1 MTAAPATVS
10 ILIVNWHARDPLAR
24 NLAALAHSPFE
35 VIVVDNASDD
45 GSAEMV
51 ARDFPGVRLLRE
63 STNHGFAGGVNL
75 ARRAASSD
83 RLLLLNPDIEAT
95 TEAIDA
101 LARALDA
108 DPRIG
113 AVGGRLVNPD
123 GTPQHGFNIRRFPT
137 LASIAVDLL
146 LIDHLW
152 PDNPASRRY
161 LARDLRDDE
170 PADVEQPAAACLMV
184 RAAAFDALHGL
195 DEQFYPAWF
204 EDVDFCRRLRDAG
217 YRIRYEPRAR
227 FVHHGGIAMR
237 TLGTGPFARIW
248 YRNLTRYVRKEHGAA
263 AAVLVRMLIAVGM
276 LLRVTIS
283 LARGDR
289 DSARA
294 YWSVLPASFRG
305 GR

>member
-1 MTAAPATVS
+1 MTTPEPVPVS

-24 NLAALAHSPFE
+24 NLAALAGTPFE
-35 VIVVDNASDD
+35 IIVVDNASAD
-45 GSAEMV
+45 GSADMV
-51 ARDFPGVRLLRE
+51 ARDFPRVRLLRE
-63 STNHGFAGGVNL
+63 SANHGFAGGVNL
-75 ARRAASSD
+75 ARRLATSD

-95 TEAIDA
+95 ADAINA
-101 LARALDA
+101 LAHALDA
-108 DPRIG
+108 DPQIG

-161 LARDLRDDE
+161 LARDLSLDE

-184 RAAAFDALHGL
+184 RASVFDALGGF

-217 YRIRYEPRAR
+217 YRLRYEPRAT
-227 FVHHGGIAMR
+227 FVHHGGVAMR
-237 TLGTGPFARIW
+237 TLGTGAFARIW
-248 YRNLTRYVRKEHGAA
+248 YRNLTRYVRKAHGAA
-263 AAVLVRMLIAVGM
+263 AAILVRLLVVAGM
-276 LLRVTIS
+276 LMRVTIS

-289 DSARA
+289 KAARA
-294 YWSVLPASFRG
+294 YWSVFVHR
-305 GR
+305 